1 MAKLL
6 SIDSSD
12 LYRNLLKPKIKVG
25 NEFVT
30 QGRTKDQVCYSVGGL
45 CKAMYDK
52 LFKWLVNRCN
62 RTLSTKV
69 KKAFFI
75 GVLDIA
81 GFEIFEFN
89 SFEQLCI
96 NFTNEKLQQFFNHH
110 MFVLEQEE
118 YQREGIAWTFIDFG
132 LDLQACIDLIEKPLG
147 VFSILE
153 EESMFPKASDKTF
166 EEKLNTNHMGK
177 TANFVKPKGGKGA
190 KEAHFAVV
198 HYAGKIKYFNKSFNL
213 TTFLT
218 IIFRN
223 RALQRDW
230 MARKEQR
237 SCQ

>member
-89 SFEQLCI
+89 TFEQLCI
-96 NFTNEKLQQFFNHH
+96 NFVNEK
-110 MFVLEQEE
+110 VSK
-118 YQREGIAWTFIDFG
+118 T
-132 LDLQACIDLIEKPLG
+132 
-147 VFSILE
+147 
-153 EESMFPKASDKTF
+153 FPK
-166 EEKLNTNHMGK
+166 
-177 TANFVKPKGGKGA
+177 
-190 KEAHFAVV
+190 
-198 HYAGKIKYFNKSFNL
+198 KYFS
-213 TTFLT
+213 TV
-218 IIFRN
+218 
-223 RALQRDW
+223 
-230 MARKEQR
+230 
-237 SCQ
+237 